1 LPKPDIS
8 TVAAKKPRETAGSDA
23 FRAFDFQMNVSI
35 ARILDLHQAGENYV
49 AFFDHHDDLILFVGD
64 EEASELSFYQVKAT
78 TELTWTPSRLA
89 YRASKGDLPRSIVG
103 KAYYNVA
110 QFGPQIRRAAILSN
124 RPLNA
129 TLETDETAAPH
140 DGEIVLADLCS
151 KDHLTLVKSLE
162 KDFPGAFEKSHTKLL
177 MFERVP
183 FDPESHRATVL
194 GRIVSLLEK
203 IHPESVAC
211 AGPFYAALLAE
222 VGRCTG
228 DKTKSPSV
236 VELKKRKSVGRGDI
250 DALIGQVQSR
260 GKTVVEWWPSVQSE
274 LTEGGYRAL
283 AAERLRGRCLAYW
296 SARRRGEREATDL
309 SDAIR
314 AVMAKTSLGGMD
326 SVLVAAVALKGH
338 GLAEPS
344 SELFDLQSALIVELM
359 ESMT

>member
-1 LPKPDIS
+1 
-8 TVAAKKPRETAGSDA
+8 
-23 FRAFDFQMNVSI
+23 MNVSI

-49 AFFDHHDDLILFVGD
+49 AFFDHHDDLIIFVGD
-64 EEASELSFYQVKAT
+64 GEASELSFYQVKAT

-89 YRASKGDLPRSIVG
+89 HRGSKGDLPRSIVG

-129 TLETDETAAPH
+129 TLCADGTAAPY

-151 KDHLTLVKSLE
+151 EDHLILANSLE

-183 FDPESHRATVL
+183 FDPGSHRDTVL
-194 GRIVSLLEK
+194 GRIISLLDR
-203 IHPESVAC
+203 IHPGSAAC
-211 AGPFYAALLAE
+211 ASPFYASLLAE

-236 VELKKRKSVGRGDI
+236 AELKKRKSVGRDDL

-260 GKTVVEWWPSVQSE
+260 VKTVIEWWPGVQSE
-274 LTEGGYRAL
+274 LMAHGNRAL
-283 AAERLRGRCLAYW
+283 AVERIRIKCLGYW
-296 SARRRGEREATDL
+296 SARRRGERDATDL
-309 SDAIR
+309 SDSIR
-314 AVMAKTSLGGMD
+314 TVMAGTPLDGMD
-326 SVLVAAVALKGH
+326 SVLDAAIALKGH